1 MCKRPRLCCGTSSS
15 RSVNIRFKKKG
26 ENEGSAL
33 LIALAVVTIIGISVA
48 SYLMLARSQHGL
60 VAESQAWNTA
70 LTLAEAG
77 IEEGLAQVNVVF
89 GTNYMPSAATNWG
102 APVLGVYGPRTN
114 VMTNG
119 SYSVII
125 IQGTPFPT
133 IISTGYTVVPLTS

>member
-1 MCKRPRLCCGTSSS
+1 MCKRPKSCSGTSSS
-15 RSVNIRFKKKG
+15 KIVKIRFEKKG
-26 ENEGSAL
+26 REEGSAL

-102 APVLGVYGPRTN
+102 GPAYGVYGPRTN

-125 IQGTPFPT
+125 IQGTPCPA
-133 IISTGYTVVPLTS
+133 IISI